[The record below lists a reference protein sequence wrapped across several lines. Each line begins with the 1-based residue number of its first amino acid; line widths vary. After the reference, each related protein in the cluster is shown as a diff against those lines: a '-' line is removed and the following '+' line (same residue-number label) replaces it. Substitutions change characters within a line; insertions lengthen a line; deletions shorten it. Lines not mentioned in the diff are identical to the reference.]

1 MSTATTTSTAA
12 DLRTARR
19 NLARLRDTLVRA
31 DGALVDYWLSDAWRT
46 FGHRTWRAFVEAE
59 LPQLRAL
66 SFQDAGE
73 RDEKLRE
80 LVRDHGMS
88 MSAAAEALGV
98 GKATASRALAGVELA
113 ERSKASDGR
122 MMPSRQQPATRRKRK
137 RAVPLTD
144 QVVALLQDQGPLDVL
159 AITKALRGCDRSM
172 VSPTL
177 TRLRESGRLVH
188 LAPERRGLFG
198 RWTVAG

>member
-1 MSTATTTSTAA
+1 MTTTLKTKPSA
-12 DLRTARR
+12 DLKTARR

-31 DGALVDYWLSDAWRT
+31 DSALVDYWLSDE
-46 FGHRTWRAFVEAE
+46 WRAFGHKAWRDFVAAE

-66 SFQDAGE
+66 SFQDAGQ

-88 MSAAAEALGV
+88 MGAAAEALGV
-98 GKATASRALAGVELA
+98 GKATAHRALAGVQLA
-113 ERSKASDGR
+113 ETNKASDGR
-122 MMPSRQQPATRRKRK
+122 TMAARTGRAPVRRKRK
-137 RAVPLTD
+137 RTVPLTD
-144 QVVALLQDQGPLDVL
+144 QVVALLIDRGPLDVL
-159 AITKALRGCDRSM
+159 EVTHAVRQDRSM

-177 TRLRESGRLVH
+177 TRLQDAGRIQY
-188 LAPERRGLFG
+188 LAPERRGQFG